1 MDKRTKESEAMF
13 LPQVNAFIPMSLLS
27 PAYKRKCSLIPS
39 KISEQVREQVSDRP
53 ARTARVVLAV
63 SSHDSLR
70 VRFFLSKKRII
81 KSSTSFVWHYSRF

>member
-13 LPQVNAFIPMSLLS
+13 LPQGNVFISMSLLS
-27 PAYKRKCSLIPS
+27 LAYKRKCSLISS

-53 ARTARVVLAV
+53 ARTPGVVLAV

-70 VRFFLSKKRII
+70 VTFFFLSKKRIV
-81 KSSTSFVWHYSRF
+81 KSSTSFV